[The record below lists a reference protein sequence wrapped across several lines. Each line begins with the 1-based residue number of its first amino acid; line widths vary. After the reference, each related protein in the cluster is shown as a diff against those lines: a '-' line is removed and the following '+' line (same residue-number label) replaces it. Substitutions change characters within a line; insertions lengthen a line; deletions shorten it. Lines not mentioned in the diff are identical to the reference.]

1 MPGAAWRGAL
11 VEWDSGRKWLTA
23 LGLGIHNPALL
34 QISGSGSKMELT
46 MTFGS
51 EAVSPLTD
59 RWGALIEAARDG
71 DPEAMGRVLELFR
84 DYLLLVA
91 NKELEPDLRAKL
103 GGSDLVQETFLGA
116 QRDLASFRGQSEMEW
131 RLWLRGILVHLL
143 ANHRRQ
149 YRSTSKR
156 RVDREVPLATSP
168 RCDWPA
174 SSPSPST
181 NLAAQETESA
191 LMSAL
196 DCLAENH
203 RNVVL
208 WRHRDR
214 LPFEE
219 VGRRLGVSAEA
230 ARKCWERALRA
241 LRKELGASHGVS

>member
-1 MPGAAWRGAL
+1 ML
-11 VEWDSGRKWLTA
+11 VGNEAGYPHTERWD
-23 LGLGIHNPALL
+23 
-34 QISGSGSKMELT
+34 
-46 MTFGS
+46 
-51 EAVSPLTD
+51 
-59 RWGALIEAARDG
+59 ALIEAATQG
-71 DPEAMGRVLELFR
+71 DPQALGRVLETFR

-91 NKELEPDLRAKL
+91 NEELETDLRAKL
-103 GGSDLVQETFLGA
+103 GGSDLVQETFLSA
-116 QRDLASFRGQSEMEW
+116 HRDLASFRGHTEIEW

-156 RVDREVPLATSP
+156 RIDREVALDATP

-174 SSPSPST
+174 TNPSPST
-181 NLAAQETESA
+181 NLAVRETEAA

-196 DCLAENH
+196 DCLTENH

-208 WRHRDR
+208 WHHRER

-230 ARKCWERALRA
+230 ARKQWERALKA
-241 LRKELGASHGVS
+241 LRKELRANHGVT